1 MVSVPPFVRM
11 GLRLLWG
18 IEKNVWAMIACFANT
33 GSTWIMIT
41 MKWSVFMGN
50 QRSGRTSDLLAKC
63 GLTTLSKCR
72 TQKANL
78 PECETC
84 SFVTRRASL
93 WKMIDQKPHKKCC
106 RCGEFLPL
114 FRFSPKVIKKPNG
127 KVYETYES
135 MCRMCKSE
143 YWKEKLKAEREKG
156 G

>member
-1 MVSVPPFVRM
+1 MVLVPPFARM
-11 GLRLLWG
+11 GLLPLWG
-18 IEKNVWAMIACFANT
+18 IGRSAWAMIVFSASI
-33 GSTWIMIT
+33 GSTWIMIIT
-41 MKWSVFMGN
+41 KWSVFMGN

-84 SFVTRRASL
+84 SFVKRRASL
-93 WKMIDQKPHKKCC
+93 WKMIDKKPHKKCC

-114 FRFSPKVIKKPNG
+114 FRFSPKVIKKPDG

-135 MCRMCKSE
+135 MCRLCKSE
-143 YWKEKLKAEREKG
+143 YGKEKLKAEREKG

>member
-1 MVSVPPFVRM
+1 MT
-11 GLRLLWG
+11 
-18 IEKNVWAMIACFANT
+18 ACFASI

-41 MKWSVFMGN
+41 MKWSAFMGN

-72 TQKANL
+72 TQNANL

>member
-1 MVSVPPFVRM
+1 
-11 GLRLLWG
+11 
-18 IEKNVWAMIACFANT
+18 
-33 GSTWIMIT
+33 
-41 MKWSVFMGN
+41 MGN
-50 QRSGRTSDLLAKC
+50 ANSGRTSNVMAKC

-72 TQKANL
+72 TQKGNL

-135 MCRMCKSE
+135 MCRLCKSE
-143 YWKEKLKAEREKG
+143 YGKERVKAEEKKRG